1 MRKQKH
7 QNKRITNKE
16 KQTLTEDMQKI
27 FVAVTL
33 RKNQDGESGRKIF
46 WVWGCWKVPFV
57 SWSVMLGFGL
67 LGTSLQC
74 LPVTKCWRHF
84 LLSFALEAQSRL
96 CRLLIDKGGPQRK
109 QRQLLSSS
117 RQLLRLYSRGGSRIY
132 A

>member
-33 RKNQDGESGRKIF
+33 RKNQDGESGRKII

-74 LPVTKCWRHF
+74 VYP
-84 LLSFALEAQSRL
+84 
-96 CRLLIDKGGPQRK
+96 
-109 QRQLLSSS
+109 
-117 RQLLRLYSRGGSRIY
+117 
-132 A
+132 